1 MITLIALVAGANRAT
16 AQSMELSSTT
26 INFGSA
32 YVTLSASRTLTIKNT
47 GTAALTLSKVTVSGP
62 FSSGTLDVPKT
73 IEPGASSSATLWFDP
88 KSVGNAT
95 GTLSI
100 SSNASTEART
110 VSLSGTGLAQTFTLT
125 PSSVDLTGVAVG
137 STATQTET
145 FKNTGTTSLD
155 LYKTAISGTGF
166 SLTGIT
172 TPVTIAAGKSIS
184 FSVRFAPESA
194 GTVSG
199 TATFFTSME
208 GSLKLPLSGTAVSG
222 TLTAS
227 PSSLSFGDVDTDSSA
242 SKTVSVENTGSS
254 TVSVSSVTMS
264 GSGYATT
271 GLSAGEKLAVGQS
284 ATLTVVFAPA
294 TASTSSG
301 DITITSNASNA
312 TLTIGLSGTGVQSSQ
327 PWVTLSWTASTSS
340 VAGYNVYRSTVSGGP
355 YTILLNSSLVTG
367 LSYTDSTV
375 EAGVTYYY
383 VVVAVSASGV
393 ESSYSNQASATVPVP

>member
-1 MITLIALVAGANRAT
+1 MITLIALVAGANRVA

-47 GTAALTLSKVTVSGP
+47 GKAALTLSKVTVSGP
-62 FSSGTLDVPKT
+62 FALGTLDVPRT

-88 KSVGNAT
+88 KSAGSAT

-137 STATQTET
+137 STATRTET

-155 LYKTAISGTGF
+155 LYKTAIAGTGF

-172 TPVTIAAGKSIS
+172 APVTIAAGKSIS

-208 GSLKLPLSGTAVSG
+208 GSRKLPLSGTAVSG

-227 PSSLSFGDVDTDSSA
+227 PASLSFGDVDTGSSA

-271 GLSAGEKLAVGQS
+271 SLSAGETIAAGQS
-284 ATLTVVFAPA
+284 ATLTVVFAPT

-355 YTILLNSSLVTG
+355 YTIILNSSLVAG

-375 EAGVTYYY
+375 QAGVTYYY
-383 VVVAVSASGV
+383 VVAAVSASGV
-393 ESSYSNQASATVPVP
+393 ESSYSNQASATVP

>member
-1 MITLIALVAGANRAT
+1 MLIALVAGANRAA
-16 AQSMELSSTT
+16 AQAMELSSTT
-26 INFGSA
+26 INFGSV

-47 GTAALTLSKVTVSGP
+47 GKAALTLSKVTVSGP
-62 FSSGTLDVPKT
+62 FSSGSLDAPKT

-88 KSVGNAT
+88 KSAGSAT

-100 SSNASTEART
+100 SSNASTKART
-110 VSLSGTGLAQTFTLT
+110 VSLSGTGLARTFTLT

-137 STATQTET
+137 STAKQTET
-145 FKNTGTTSLD
+145 LKNTGKTSLD

-184 FSVRFAPESA
+184 FSVRFAPEST

-199 TATFFTSME
+199 TATLFTSTE
-208 GSLKLPLSGTAVSG
+208 GSIKLPLKGTAVSSSPG

-227 PSSLSFGDVDTDSSA
+227 PSSLSFGDVDTGSSA

-271 GLSAGEKLAVGQS
+271 GLSAGETIAVGQL
-284 ATLTVVFAPA
+284 ATLTVVFAPT

-301 DITITSNASNA
+301 DITIASNASNA

-327 PWVTLSWTASTSS
+327 PSVTLSWTASTSS
-340 VAGYNVYRSTVSGGP
+340 VAGYNVYRSSVSGGP
-355 YTILLNSSLVTG
+355 YTLVLNSSLITG

-383 VVVAVSASGV
+383 VVAAVSASGV
-393 ESSYSNQASATVPVP
+393 ESSYSNQASATVP